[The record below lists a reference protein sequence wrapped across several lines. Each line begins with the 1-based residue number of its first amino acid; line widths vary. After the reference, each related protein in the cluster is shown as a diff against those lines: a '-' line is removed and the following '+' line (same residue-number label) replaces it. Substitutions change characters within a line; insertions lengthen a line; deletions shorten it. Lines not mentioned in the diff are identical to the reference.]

1 MKSSEAIL
9 LLMYSK
15 KPKTMSLDS
24 NMPKKGSRNLLSNLF
39 TNTLMWI
46 HLVERPDLLTQTA
59 IKQLPECLLS
69 HKL

>member
-1 MKSSEAIL
+1 
-9 LLMYSK
+9 
-15 KPKTMSLDS
+15 MSLDS
-24 NMPKKGSRNLLSNLF
+24 NMPKKGSYNLLSNLS

-46 HLVERPDLLTQTA
+46 HLVENADLLTQMA